1 MALRIIIIL
10 AGFNNHIG
18 NWCANQLGRM
28 RHCILDEGGRQVHSG
43 NLITVFGGSGFI
55 GRSVVRALAKRGYRI
70 RVAVRR
76 PDLAFHL
83 QPIGNVGQIHAVQAN
98 LRYPASIKSALEGAD
113 GVVNLCGLLHES
125 GRQTFE
131 GVHVFGAHAIAKAA
145 AEQGITK
152 LVHLSALGAD
162 VDSTSDYA
170 RTKAEG
176 AARVRETV
184 PSATILEPSVVFG
197 QEDNFFNKFAGLA
210 RMMPVFP
217 LIGGGHTKFQPLY
230 VGDLAKAVV
239 ECLENDEA
247 AGQTFELG
255 GPEVLS
261 LAEIMEFIFT
271 TIDRKRMTVPLPFA
285 IARFEA
291 QFLKL
296 LPNPILTPDQV
307 ELLKQDSIVSEQAV
321 LQKRDLGALGIK
333 AHAIEAIVPP
343 YLARFRRAGQF
354 TQVGHS
360 DQA

>member
-1 MALRIIIIL
+1 MS
-10 AGFNNHIG
+10 
-18 NWCANQLGRM
+18 ANQLGKGDN
-28 RHCILDEGGRQVHSG
+28 CILEESGKKVHSG
-43 NLITVFGGSGFI
+43 DLVTVFGGSGFV
-55 GRSVVRALAKRGYRI
+55 GRSVVRALVRKGYRI

-83 QPIGNVGQIHAVQAN
+83 QPIGGVGQIHAVQAN
-98 LRYPASIKSALEGAD
+98 LRYPASIKAALEGAD
-113 GVVNLCGLLHES
+113 AAINLVGIMHES

-131 GVHVFGAHAIAKAA
+131 AVHVSGAQAIARAA
-145 AEQGITK
+145 AELGISK
-152 LVHLSALGAD
+152 LVHMSALSARK
-162 VDSTSDYA
+162 DSGSQYA

-176 AARVRETV
+176 ETLVREALDT
-184 PSATILEPSVVFG
+184 ATILEPSVVFG
-197 QEDNFFNKFAGLA
+197 QGDNFFNKFAALA

-217 LIGGGHTKFQPLY
+217 LVGGGHTKFQPLY
-230 VGDLAKAVV
+230 VGDLGQAFVA
-239 ECLENDEA
+239 CLENDEA
-247 AGQTFELG
+247 AGQTYELG

-271 TIDRKRMTVPLPFA
+271 TIDRKRITVPLPFA

-307 ELLKQDSIVSEQAV
+307 ELLKQDSIVSAEAV
-321 LQKRDLGALGIK
+321 AQGRSLEALGIS

-354 TQVGHS
+354 TQVSHS
-360 DQA
+360 E